1 MTMWEYQIRDIYCAE
16 SDLVSI
22 LNEEG
27 SCSWEALSI
36 EEKVYQDVMLRSNS
50 SDREKHFTVCFKR
63 VKR

>member
-1 MTMWEYQIRDIYCAE
+1 MTMWEYQIRDIYCTE
-16 SDLVSI
+16 SNLVSI

-36 EEKVYQDVMLRSNS
+36 EEKICQDVILRSNS
-50 SDREKHFTVCFKR
+50 SDREKHFIVYFKR